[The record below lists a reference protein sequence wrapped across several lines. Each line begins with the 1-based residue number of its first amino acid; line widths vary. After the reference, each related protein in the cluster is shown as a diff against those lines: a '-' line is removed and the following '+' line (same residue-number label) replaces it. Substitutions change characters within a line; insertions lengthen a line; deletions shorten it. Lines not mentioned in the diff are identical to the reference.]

1 MTIAFK
7 IRTISLAQKIDD
19 LALGALTAELAC
31 YPKPGLVSLRDRGSH
46 ADMDAAT
53 FISSITSLRGYFCE
67 MAEAGADGAD
77 FRTLNEIGVAAERQM
92 LIATGGVNT
101 HRGAVF
107 SLGLI
112 AAGAG
117 YVLDQHL
124 PCTADV
130 VCSHVSRL
138 WGIDMLATL
147 DQCKGTNGA
156 AVRDHYGVPG
166 AREHAAG
173 GFRVLRQ
180 HALPAMCKALTAGLD
195 ANWSGVHSFLESV
208 AVLDDTNLLHRGG
221 LEALNFARSRARSV
235 LDAGGALTAKGRHQ
249 AAVLHSEFVAAWL
262 SPGGSADML
271 AMCYF
276 LHEFEKSFGAREVC
290 L

>member
-1 MTIAFK
+1 MIIDLQT
-7 IRTISLAQKIDD
+7 RTLSLAQKIDD

-31 YPKPGLVSLRDRGSH
+31 YPKPGLVSLHDRGSH

-53 FISSITSLRGYFCE
+53 FIASIASLRGYFRE
-67 MAEAGADGAD
+67 MVEAGGDGAD
-77 FRTLNEIGVAAERQM
+77 FRTLNEIGIAAEQKM
-92 LIATGGVNT
+92 MIATEGVNT

-117 YVLDQHL
+117 YVIDQRL
-124 PCTADV
+124 PCTADQ
-130 VCSHVSRL
+130 VCTHVSRL
-138 WGIDMLATL
+138 WGADMIATL
-147 DQCKGTNGA
+147 DQCQGTNGS
-156 AVRDHYGVPG
+156 AVRDRYGVPG

-180 HALPAMCKALTAGLD
+180 HALPAMRKAFRAGLD
-195 ANWSGVHSFLESV
+195 ANWSGVHCFLESV

-221 LEALNFARSRARSV
+221 LDALTFARGRARSV
-235 LDAGGALTAKGRHQ
+235 LDAGGALTAKGRHH
-249 AAVLHSEFVAAWL
+249 AGVLHSEFVAAWL

-276 LHEFEKSFGAREVC
+276 LHEFEKTFGA
-290 L
+290 

>member
-1 MTIAFK
+1 
-7 IRTISLAQKIDD
+7 
-19 LALGALTAELAC
+19 
-31 YPKPGLVSLRDRGSH
+31 VSLRDQGSH

-53 FISSITSLRGYFCE
+53 FIASIASLRGYFHE
-67 MAEAGADGAD
+67 MADAGSRGAD
-77 FRTLNEIGVAAERQM
+77 FRALNEIGVAAERNM

-117 YVLDQHL
+117 YVLERRL
-124 PCTADV
+124 PRTADEVCDV
-130 VCSHVSRL
+130 VGRL
-138 WGIDMLATL
+138 WGADMLATL
-147 DQCKGTNGA
+147 HQCEGTNGS
-156 AVRDHYGVPG
+156 AVRGRYGVPG

-173 GFRVLRQ
+173 GFGVLRK
-180 HALPAMCKALTAGLD
+180 HALPAMRKAFSAGLD
-195 ANWSGVHSFLESV
+195 RNWSGVHSFLESI

-221 LEALNFARSRARSV
+221 PEALNFARDRARTI
-235 LDAGGALTAKGRHQ
+235 LDAGGALTANGRHQ
-249 AAVLHSEFVAAWL
+249 ARMLHSEFVAAWL

-276 LHEFEKSFGAREVC
+276 LHEFEAAFGG
-290 L
+290 